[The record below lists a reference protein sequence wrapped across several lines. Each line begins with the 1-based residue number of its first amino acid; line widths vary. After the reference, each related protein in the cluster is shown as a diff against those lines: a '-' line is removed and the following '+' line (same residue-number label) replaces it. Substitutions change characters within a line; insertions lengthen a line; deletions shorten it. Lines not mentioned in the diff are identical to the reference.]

1 MTSVDGA
8 QRRPATVLP
17 GVAVVYFAGFVQGL
31 TLVSFPALSAV
42 LRQVHGIEDAAYGAI
57 FLPQVTMAI
66 VGAVVGG
73 ALARSLGLRALL
85 VAAMLINGLSQ
96 ALLAGSA
103 LLAPDAAYVA
113 ILLGTAAL
121 GLGFGV
127 FGAPLN
133 SYPPLFFPG
142 QANAAVVAVH
152 TVFGVGLAVGP
163 LLAHALMGG
172 GGGDWASYPLI
183 ALAAA
188 VVCAIAAT
196 IVALPR
202 PDDGGARAAGGG
214 TRPLGSLT
222 FWTFVAIAVLYAFA
236 EGTFS
241 NWAVVY
247 LREGKE
253 LPQAVAGLALS
264 TFWGA
269 LVAGRLLVTVL
280 VLRLPAQAI
289 WLVLPGLMIAAF
301 LLLPYAGTPATG
313 IGLFALAGLACSA
326 FFPLSISLV
335 SRCFP
340 DHVAWVSSM
349 MIAALMVGV
358 GMGSF
363 LIGALREMLAFEDLY
378 RVSALYPLAALLLG
392 LALLRRVG
400 RTRRAA
406 AED

>member
-1 MTSVDGA
+1 MTSLNGA
-8 QRRPATVLP
+8 QQARTAALP
-17 GVAVVYFAGFVQGL
+17 GIVTVYLAAFVQGL
-31 TLVSFPALSAV
+31 TLVGYPALSSV
-42 LRQVHGIEDAAYGAI
+42 LRQVHGIDDAAYGAI

-73 ALARSLGLRALL
+73 TLARRLGLRVLL
-85 VAAMLINGLSQ
+85 IAGMLINALSK
-96 ALLAGSA
+96 ALLAASA
-103 LLAPDAAYVA
+103 LLAPEAAYIA
-113 ILLGTAAL
+113 ILFGTASL
-121 GLGFGV
+121 GLGFGI

-142 QANAAVVAVH
+142 QPNAAVVAVH
-152 TVFGVGLAVGP
+152 TVFGIGLAVGP
-163 LLAHALMGG
+163 LLASALIGT
-172 GGGDWASYPLI
+172 GGDGWTTYPLI

-188 VVCAIAAT
+188 VACALAAAV
-196 IVALPR
+196 VALPKPHDSAVGR
-202 PDDGGARAAGGG
+202 EEGGA
-214 TRPLGSLT
+214 RPLGSMA
-222 FWTFVAIAVLYAFA
+222 FWTFVAVAVLYAFA

-241 NWAVVY
+241 NWAIVY
-247 LREGKE
+247 LQEGRG
-253 LPQAVAGLALS
+253 LPEAVAGLALS

-280 VLRLPAQAI
+280 VLRLPAQAV
-289 WLVLPGLMIAAF
+289 WLVLPALMIVAF
-301 LLLPYAGTPATG
+301 LLLPYAGTAATG

-326 FFPLSISLV
+326 FFPLTIGLV

-363 LIGALREMLAFEDLY
+363 LVGALREMLSFADLY

-392 LALLRRVG
+392 LTLLRRIG
-400 RTRRAA
+400 RTRRK
-406 AED
+406 DG